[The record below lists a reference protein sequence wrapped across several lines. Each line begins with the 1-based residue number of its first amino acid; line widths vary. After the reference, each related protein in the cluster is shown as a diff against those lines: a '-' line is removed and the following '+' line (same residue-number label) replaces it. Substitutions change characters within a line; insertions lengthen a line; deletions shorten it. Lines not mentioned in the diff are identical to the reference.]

1 MALSIEQLKER
12 RTFIGGSE
20 ISAICGLSRYKSPL
34 QVWLEKTDTKEPDE
48 KESSLQ
54 ADLGNELEN
63 FLARRYEKETG
74 EKVRRMSGIVRSKT
88 LPSYMAC
95 HPDGRVIKKET
106 LVEMKTTTAYK
117 EAEWEGDELPIEYLM
132 QGMWNLGV
140 TGEQEIV
147 FIYLIGNHKFGYKT
161 IKRDDDMIKNMQEK
175 AAHFWTNFVLPRVMP
190 EPTFLDGDTI
200 TELYGITP
208 KNETIIQ
215 VDEDTNEIFR
225 CLKATKE
232 EIKELEKSEK
242 EMENKLK
249 KLIGENSGIKTEKY
263 QLKWTKIAE
272 TVIEQYTKKAYRKLS
287 PIKELKEKK

>member
-1 MALSIEQLKER
+1 LL
-12 RTFIGGSE
+12 
-20 ISAICGLSRYKSPL
+20 
-34 QVWLEKTDTKEPDE
+34 VWLEKTDTKEPDE

-117 EAEWEGDELPIEYLM
+117 EAEWDGDELPIEYLM

-161 IKRDDDMIKNMQEK
+161 IKRDEDMIKNMQEK
-175 AAHFWTNFVLPRVMP
+175 AAYFWTNFVLPRVMP
-190 EPTFLDGDTI
+190 EPTFLDSGTI
-200 TELYGITP
+200 TELYGVTP
-208 KNETIIQ
+208 KNETIIK
-215 VDEDTNEIFR
+215 VGDEIDFEFN
-225 CLKATKE
+225 CLKECKLR
-232 EIKELEKSEK
+232 IKEQEKIKDEI
-242 EMENKLK
+242 ENKLK
-249 KLIGENSGIKTEKY
+249 VLIGENTGIKTSKY
-263 QLKWTKIAE
+263 QLKWTETPE
-272 TVIEQYTKKAYRKLS
+272 TVIETYTRKAYRKLS
-287 PIKELKEKK
+287 PIKELKEEK